1 MFRHR
6 HAKGKLLS
14 YMQITRW
21 SDKTKRKF
29 NQVSI
34 FISFNLTWKW
44 LNLLEIYCKKF
55 WSKFELESRFYW
67 RVDDVSQT
75 TPFFTWTKKTLK
87 KQNKLNSWRLARESW
102 INFLSLLFRP
112 WMHGES
118 WDFRTQRPLSYGCVR
133 GSWESKNGSRFAGG
147 CGHLSIR
154 WPATCLPARCISNEM
169 QKLFI
174 VMWRRFRFVT

>member
-34 FISFNLTWKW
+34 FISFNW
-44 LNLLEIYCKKF
+44 
-55 WSKFELESRFYW
+55 LESDLIYW
-67 RVDDVSQT
+67 KFIVKSLEQVW
-75 TPFFTWTKKTLK
+75 TWIKILLKSWWCVANDAIFHLNKENFKK

-154 WPATCLPARCISNEM
+154 WPATCLPGRRISNEM

>member
-87 KQNKLNSWRLARESW
+87 KNKINWIVGVWPENPESTSWVCYFVLECMVNRETSAHKGLCRVAVCVVRESPKMDHG
-102 INFLSLLFRP
+102 SLV
-112 WMHGES
+112 G
-118 WDFRTQRPLSYGCVR
+118 
-133 GSWESKNGSRFAGG
+133 A
-147 CGHLSIR
+147 
-154 WPATCLPARCISNEM
+154 ATC
-169 QKLFI
+169 Q
-174 VMWRRFRFVT
+174 